1 LKDTTQ
7 DVRHHGEFHEELGRK
22 YPESALVHGDR
33 GPNSRYWNVWRE
45 LRPFARRGAHLLD
58 VGCSDGV
65 CTVPFCAQGG
75 TAVGIDISPTLVA
88 RAWARAGALGAPC
101 RLLAADIEAPDV
113 ADTLGETFDVA
124 LFSEVLEHLRAPE
137 RALRNLHRLLR
148 PDGVLLL
155 TAPAPLADDLVPRG
169 PAFVRHALRGSRL
182 REEQLLETTADPVLR
197 EAGVDAYRWRH
208 DGCYPRPLRDWGE
221 AHGFRCE
228 RCYTIG
234 LVHDLTRRATA
245 ALLGEAGLARLRAPA
260 AAAGAARP
268 GAPRWGWARAGLRRA
283 YHGVARLCELVQRRI
298 PGARLVGVT
307 SVGRFR
313 RC

>member
-1 LKDTTQ
+1 MKDTTQ
-7 DVRHHGEFHEELGRK
+7 DARHYGEFYEELGRK
-22 YPESALVHGDR
+22 YPESALVHGYR

-45 LRPFARRGAHLLD
+45 LRPLARRGAHLLD

-65 CTVPFCAQGG
+65 YTVPFCAQGG

-88 RAWARAGALGAPC
+88 RARARAGALGARC
-101 RLLAADIEAPDV
+101 RFLAADIEAPDV

-124 LFSEVLEHLRAPE
+124 LLSEVLEHLRAPE

-155 TAPAPLADDLVPRG
+155 TAPTPLADDLVPLG
-169 PAFVRHALRGSRL
+169 PAFVRHALRGPRL

-197 EAGVDAYRWRH
+197 EAGLDAYRWRH
-208 DGCYPRPLRDWGE
+208 DGYYPRPLRDWVE

-228 RCYTIG
+228 RLYTIG
-234 LVHDLTRRATA
+234 LVHYLTRRAAA

-260 AAAGAARP
+260 AAGAARP
-268 GAPRWGWARAGLRRA
+268 GTPRWGWARAGLRRA
-283 YHGVARLCELVQRRI
+283 YHDVAQLCELVQRRI